1 MCRPLYEVPIESEP
15 DQAPTPAS
23 TTVATT
29 TVPATIAP
37 AITPN
42 SAVLTPGPGKIQ
54 KAGRRQSNLQAAPE
68 NIARALET
76 ISKADNKNSENG
88 VSHTLPSYVSHDQ
101 SFPPTYGSLD
111 QQQPALVPHQDF
123 DMGATTTPQ
132 SNGCCSSKADTQPP
146 LEQTQSRSSCCG
158 RQEPKL
164 EQDISAKAEP
174 GENGNTHP
182 PAANGLAYAP
192 FPAPSVLP
200 WQNFHVIGHG
210 NMVQPIPVHQ
220 SHPQTPTYIPPYPL
234 PHPAMGFPYQNIPHN
249 IRFSQPAMPAFPLS
263 QPQGL
268 SYTSTASE
276 GDSEHVCHCGDSCQ
290 CLGCASHP
298 FNNTTK
304 QHVQE
309 MGLIVGMNGEEQNQH
324 SPYSTH
330 ATSTPLDY
338 SLPGMNYNLDTG
350 AQPRTMRPYIG
361 HAHSHH
367 IGNGYPSHA
376 SYAPDQHLM
385 EPSQYYTLEYSV
397 GMPNPCSNATGS
409 CQCGNDCSCVG
420 CLTHSGHNG
429 FDLGPV
435 STEPAGFYTSGSR
448 AQQTNPDLKD
458 FPAPSPSL

>member
-1 MCRPLYEVPIESEP
+1 MCRPLYEVPIESEL

-23 TTVATT
+23 TTMATT

-42 SAVLTPGPGKIQ
+42 SAAPTPGPGKIQ
-54 KAGRRQSNLQAAPE
+54 KASRRQSNLQAAPE

-76 ISKADNKNSENG
+76 ISKADNKNPENG
-88 VSHTLPSYVSHDQ
+88 VSHSLPSYVSHNQ
-101 SFPPTYGSLD
+101 SLPAYRSLD
-111 QQQPALVPHQDF
+111 QQRPALIQHQTF

-132 SNGCCSSKADTQPP
+132 SNGCCSGKANTQPSSEP
-146 LEQTQSRSSCCG
+146 IQSQGPCC
-158 RQEPKL
+158 RKQEPNL
-164 EQDISAKAEP
+164 EQDIRAKAEL

-182 PAANGLAYAP
+182 STVNGLAYTP

-200 WQNFHVIGHG
+200 WQNFHASGHS

-220 SHPQTPTYIPPYPL
+220 SHAQTPTYVPPYQL
-234 PHPAMGFPYQNIPHN
+234 PHPAMGFPYRNISHN
-249 IRFSQPAMPAFPLS
+249 IEFSQPAMPTFPSS

-276 GDSEHVCHCGDSCQ
+276 GDAGHVCHCGDSCQ

-309 MGLIVGMNGEEQNQH
+309 MGLIVGMNGEEQSQH
-324 SPYSTH
+324 TPYSTH

-338 SLPGMNYNLDTG
+338 FLPGMNYSLDTG
-350 AQPRTMRPYIG
+350 AQPRTMHPYPG
-361 HAHSHH
+361 HAHSHN
-367 IGNGYPSHA
+367 IGNGYPPHA

-435 STEPAGFYTSGSR
+435 SAEPSGFYTSGSL
-448 AQQTNPDLKD
+448 AKQTSPDLKD